1 MWSFRNAAKCHE
13 SISLVLPCQFSC
25 RLPSLRRLV
34 GVCLVRGVRLA
45 DVSVPPVHLPADRLR
60 CDGRVFSAWGAAR
73 ATQRRALG
81 LCCGSMAGGSVR
93 DGRGSAAPVDP
104 VVAGRPDSVL
114 RPPAGLHVQ
123 HVSVRE
129 GVPDGLY
136 RIRRMRHGCAHPR
149 FADARVDLAVVH
161 LARRVD
167 GVRCPPEDA
176 TPMNAAEVS
185 QVGDP
190 GTEGSGPGVAPWAPD
205 SWQQRPALQQP
216 RYDDAAKLAEAGA
229 HLAQLPPLVTSWE
242 VLALKEALAEAQE
255 GKRFLLQGG
264 DCAESF
270 ADCTS
275 PVISNRLKVLLQM
288 SLVLVHV
295 VNSPEFTAEGRRPD
309 PQRLIQAHAHSALTM
324 NFVRALIDGGF
335 ADLRHPEYWDL
346 AWVEHSPLAAEYRR
360 MVAGISDSLHFMET
374 LAGPIAGFSKVDF
387 FTSHEALLLHYEQA
401 LTRQVPRHPGWFNL
415 STHFPWIGM
424 RTAALEG
431 AHVEYFRGIRN
442 PIAVKVGPSVT
453 PDQLLPLIDVLNPHD
468 EPGRLTL
475 IHRMGRAKI
484 ADALPPLL
492 EAVKREGQRVLWV
505 ADPMHGN
512 TESTANGHRTRR
524 FDNIRGELD
533 QAFDIHAAAGT
544 RLGGVHL
551 ELTGEDVT
559 ECMGGARDLSRSEEE
574 HMSELQSPLN

>member
-1 MWSFRNAAKCHE
+1 MSELCSSSAGA
-13 SISLVLPCQFSC
+13 
-25 RLPSLRRLV
+25 
-34 GVCLVRGVRLA
+34 
-45 DVSVPPVHLPADRLR
+45 PA
-60 CDGRVFSAWGAAR
+60 GGAA
-73 ATQRRALG
+73 
-81 LCCGSMAGGSVR
+81 
-93 DGRGSAAPVDP
+93 
-104 VVAGRPDSVL
+104 
-114 RPPAGLHVQ
+114 
-123 HVSVRE
+123 
-129 GVPDGLY
+129 
-136 RIRRMRHGCAHPR
+136 
-149 FADARVDLAVVH
+149 
-161 LARRVD
+161 
-167 GVRCPPEDA
+167 
-176 TPMNAAEVS
+176 
-185 QVGDP
+185 
-190 GTEGSGPGVAPWAPD
+190 APWTPD
-205 SWQQRPALQQP
+205 SWQRRPALQQP
-216 RYDDAAKLAEAGA
+216 SYDDPIELARAGA
-229 HLAQLPPLVTSWE
+229 HLAELPPLVTSWE

-255 GKRFLLQGG
+255 GRRFLLQGG

-288 SLVLVHV
+288 SLVLVHGLKKPVLRVGRFAGQYAKPRSADNEVRDGVSLPSFRGDV
-295 VNSPEFTAEGRRPD
+295 VNSQEFTATARRPD

-346 AWVEHSPLAAEYRR
+346 AWVEHSPLAAEYRK

-374 LAGPIAGFSKVDF
+374 LAGPIASFSKVDF

-401 LTRQVPRHPGWFNL
+401 LTRQVPRNPGWFNL
-415 STHFPWIGM
+415 STHYPWIGM

-442 PIAVKVGPSVT
+442 PVAVKIGPSVT
-453 PDQLLPLIDVLNPHD
+453 ADQLLPLIDVLDPHA

-475 IHRMGRAKI
+475 IHRMGQARI
-484 ADALPPLL
+484 ANALPPLL
-492 EAVKREGQRVLWV
+492 EAVKREGRRVLWV

-512 TESTANGHRTRR
+512 TEGTSNGHKTRR

-559 ECMGGARDLSRSEEE
+559 ECIGGARDLKEGDLDRAYKSMVDPRLNYEQSL
-574 HMSELQSPLN
+574 ELAMLIVRKSAGGQG